1 LPEAER
7 HGNMRS
13 VLVESDRQLIRRPE
27 EGDGRRL
34 ERVFCDPA
42 MMRYLGG
49 AWTPH
54 KVAEALQEWRGD
66 WGVDNRWYGV
76 LVRKDTLQ
84 AISTAGSPRSRT
96 SFCALP
102 LMTWEQRGCSRR
114 LTQTTLRPTESSRSS
129 VSSVSASG
137 ATRMTT
143 CPASTHRF
151 FGNRPAGAGVRGLLT
166 PVASRVCLAA
176 VTAHDRTPARRPGCS
191 CADGAPVR
199 PLTLNGRVRLWC
211 IDPEPSVL

>member
-1 LPEAER
+1 MPEAER

-84 AISTAGSPRSRT
+84 AISTAGVTENTIPGERRHT
-96 SFCALP
+96 YDYLP
-102 LMTWEQRGCSRR
+102 GFDTQVLWESTRGSRR
-114 LTQTTLRPTESSRSS
+114 QGTT
-129 VSSVSASG
+129 
-137 ATRMTT
+137 
-143 CPASTHRF
+143 
-151 FGNRPAGAGVRGLLT
+151 
-166 PVASRVCLAA
+166 
-176 VTAHDRTPARRPGCS
+176 
-191 CADGAPVR
+191 
-199 PLTLNGRVRLWC
+199 
-211 IDPEPSVL
+211 